1 MSPESPKRNVKRGS
15 PADRALLVASGLA
28 ILVLAVCAVPI
39 QLESWRFEREIELA
53 RASGWLACGALLLSL
68 TMSPLGRLAVR
79 LSGGRFRMGPFVAY
93 RRAFGIVS
101 AAAASIHAVAVLGT
115 YLWDSWAAV
124 IDRSYLR
131 SGLLAWIL
139 LLVLLATSFPR
150 LNRALELRGWKELH
164 RLAYVAGA
172 LALHHLLLSPF
183 ASRRWTLGL
192 FGLCLLL
199 APLRWLAKPN
209 KPRRT
214 NAATETPRHSN

>member
-1 MSPESPKRNVKRGS
+1 MSTEKRHS
-15 PADRALLVASGLA
+15 PADRALLVASSLA

-39 QLESWRFEREIELA
+39 QLESWRFEREIDFA

-68 TMSPLGRLAVR
+68 TMSPLGRLVVR
-79 LSGGRFRMGPFVAY
+79 LSSGRVRMGAFIAY

-115 YLWDSWAAV
+115 YLWNSWAAV
-124 IDRSYLR
+124 IDRAYLR
-131 SGLLAWIL
+131 SGLLAWII

-183 ASRRWTLGL
+183 ASRSWTLGL
-192 FGLCLLL
+192 FGFCLLL
-199 APLRWLAKPN
+199 APLRWLGKPGPS
-209 KPRRT
+209 KESRST
-214 NAATETPRHSN
+214 NAATEPSRHSN